1 MYNNCGLEC
10 EKFER
15 YSKRQKLGTLS
26 TRIANLLDRHDLPA
40 SQSDSTQLKLTLTL
54 TLSTPWMH
62 GYLGTVVCKFGGYP
76 VICLRA
82 RWEL

>member
-26 TRIANLLDRHDLPA
+26 TRIANILDRHDLPA
-40 SQSDSTQLKLTLTL
+40 SRSDSTQLKLTLTL
-54 TLSTPWMH
+54 STHWMQA
-62 GYLGTVVCKFGGYP
+62 YLGTIVCKFGGDL
-76 VICLRA
+76 VICMRA